1 MTNAKDLVDRYFAM
15 WKETDAGR
23 RRELIAA
30 TFTEDA
36 RYLDPMLE
44 GEGRKGIDA
53 MVAAV
58 HQRFPG
64 YRFRRT
70 SEIDQHHDR
79 LRFSWALAPADG
91 PVFADGVDFG
101 VVTPEGRLAAI
112 TGFIDHAPAM
122 PAAE

>member
-1 MTNAKDLVDRYFAM
+1 MTNPKDLVDRYFSM
-15 WKETDAGR
+15 WNETDAER
-23 RRELIAA
+23 RRDLIAK
-30 TFTEDA
+30 TWTENA
-36 RYLDPMLE
+36 RYVDPMLE

-64 YRFRRT
+64 YKFRRT

-79 LRFSWALAPADG
+79 VRFSWELAPEGG

-101 VVTPEGRLAAI
+101 VVAADGRLEAI
-112 TGFIDHAPAM
+112 TGFIDHAPQM